1 MKKTS
6 ELHGRQST
14 YILQK
19 PPTRLNDWTSWA
31 TECVAVGAST
41 AASLVMSEYQ
51 RAVMA
56 QQSRA
61 EQRWSSRMVPNFVLE
76 SLFSHE
82 KGSSESRQSQPHR
95 HLAII
100 PEPGPVHFVCACLV
114 YSTAINVL
122 YHIHKRDRY
131 QLGIVACG
139 VLGALAAGWASKQ
152 DTKDVITGLGT
163 WAVMASLLLSAAF
176 HKLLRDHGEEARMSL

>member
-1 MKKTS
+1 
-6 ELHGRQST
+6 
-14 YILQK
+14 
-19 PPTRLNDWTSWA
+19 
-31 TECVAVGAST
+31 
-41 AASLVMSEYQ
+41 
-51 RAVMA
+51 MA

-82 KGSSESRQSQPHR
+82 KGSSESRQSVSILQEVIRTGITFEQQPHR